1 VPASTPSAAASRS
14 WLDDLAPGARRMR
27 EVRGA
32 EALAAADPAI
42 ARVIRATGR
51 PRRLGRGASFDLLA
65 RSIVYQQLSGK
76 AATAIWNRLIAL
88 VGTLEPATLL
98 RRRDATLRG
107 VGLSWAKVAALKD
120 LARHVA
126 DGRIDPAGLS
136 RLSDEEVVASV
147 TRVRGIGVWSAQMHL
162 IFSLGRMD
170 VWPSADLG
178 VRKALARLHGLPAL
192 PTFEEAER
200 LGEPWR
206 PWRTMAAWYLW
217 RLLDAPAEEG
227 SAWE

>member
-1 VPASTPSAAASRS
+1 MPAATPPSAARS
-14 WLDDLAPGARRMR
+14 WLDDLAPGARRTR

-32 EALAAADPAI
+32 EALAAADPAF
-42 ARVIRATGR
+42 ARVIRSAGR

-65 RSIVYQQLSGK
+65 RSIVFQQLSGK
-76 AATAIWNRLIAL
+76 AATSIWNRLLAL
-88 VGTLEPATLL
+88 VGTLEPASLL

-120 LARHVA
+120 LARHVL
-126 DGRIDPAGLS
+126 DGRIEPAGLA

-147 TRVRGIGVWSAQMHL
+147 TRVRGIGLWSAQMHL

-170 VWPSADLG
+170 VWPTGDLG
-178 VRKALARLHGLPAL
+178 VRKGLARLKGLPAL
-192 PTFEEAER
+192 PSPDAAEAM
-200 LGEPWR
+200 GEPWR

-217 RLLDAPAEEG
+217 RLLDAPVDEG
-227 SAWE
+227 SGWE